1 MLKYFLSYL
10 LIINLITFLLYAIDK
25 RRSIRKAWRI
35 PESVLMGFVTFGGS
49 VGAMLAMLLFRHKT
63 KHAKFTVGVPLILV
77 AQIIVVLSFY
87 KYLSWFCKRITS
99 SYLPTSIHWSFW
111 CRYP

>member
-35 PESVLMGFVTFGGS
+35 PESVLMGFAAVGGS
-49 VGAMLAMLLFRHKT
+49 VGAMLTMLLFRHKT

-87 KYLSWFCKRITS
+87 KYLS
-99 SYLPTSIHWSFW
+99 
-111 CRYP
+111 

>member
-35 PESVLMGFVTFGGS
+35 PESVLMGFAAIGGS
-49 VGAMLAMLLFRHKT
+49 VGALLAMLLFRHKT

-87 KYLSWFCKRITS
+87 KYLS
-99 SYLPTSIHWSFW
+99 
-111 CRYP
+111 

>member
-25 RRSIRKAWRI
+25 HRSIRKAWRI
-35 PESVLMGFVTFGGS
+35 PESVLMVFAAIGGS
-49 VGAMLAMLLFRHKT
+49 VGALLAMLLFRHKT

-77 AQIIVVLSFY
+77 AQIVAAIFFFKL
-87 KYLSWFCKRITS
+87 
-99 SYLPTSIHWSFW
+99 
-111 CRYP
+111 

>member
-25 RRSIRKAWRI
+25 RRSMRKAWRI
-35 PESVLMGFVTFGGS
+35 PESVLMGFAAVGGS
-49 VGAMLAMLLFRHKT
+49 VGALLAMLLFRHKT

-77 AQIIVVLSFY
+77 AQIVAAIFFY
-87 KYLSWFCKRITS
+87 KL
-99 SYLPTSIHWSFW
+99 
-111 CRYP
+111 

>member
-35 PESVLMGFVTFGGS
+35 PESVLIGFAAVGGS
-49 VGAMLAMLLFRHKT
+49 VGALLAMLLFRHKT

-87 KYLSWFCKRITS
+87 KYLS
-99 SYLPTSIHWSFW
+99 
-111 CRYP
+111 

>member
-35 PESVLMGFVTFGGS
+35 PESVLMGFAAVGGS
-49 VGAMLAMLLFRHKT
+49 VGALLAMLLFRHKT

-87 KYLSWFCKRITS
+87 KYLS
-99 SYLPTSIHWSFW
+99 
-111 CRYP
+111 

>member
-35 PESVLMGFVTFGGS
+35 PESVLMGFAAVGGS
-49 VGAMLAMLLFRHKT
+49 VGALLAMLLFRHKT

-77 AQIIVVLSFY
+77 AQIVAAIFFY
-87 KYLSWFCKRITS
+87 KL
-99 SYLPTSIHWSFW
+99 
-111 CRYP
+111 